1 MSTSQGAT
9 SPGEN
14 YSLVHFTKLAPAVL
28 LVLLHSLWP
37 TVKAN
42 MGFVHKRKVVP
53 FLGSLGHSVRI
64 VHQPA
69 QRTHKHKVSSL
80 QERAILT
87 QAIYTSV
94 DHDMN
99 GMCCA
104 SVTTSQVPLVCGAL
118 PQVHLCLL
126 MYTSWNSPLIVFP
139 LPCSYH
145 CWRIHSTCRTRPVAH
160 ALVYTAQH
168 NTHIESQLHRS
179 HNTCSHTHHLA
190 RSPQGC
196 AWALSSV
203 ATSSSP
209 VP

>member
-1 MSTSQGAT
+1 
-9 SPGEN
+9 
-14 YSLVHFTKLAPAVL
+14 
-28 LVLLHSLWP
+28 
-37 TVKAN
+37 
-42 MGFVHKRKVVP
+42 MGFVHKGKVVP

-69 QRTHKHKVSSL
+69 QRTHKHKVKSSL

-94 DHDMN
+94 DYDMN

-160 ALVYTAQH
+160 ALMYTAQH
-168 NTHIESQLHRS
+168 NTHIVSQLHRS